1 MGGGWRGGGR
11 GGWGLFNL
19 FFVFFLFL
27 FFIFVVVGKLD
38 QASAFREAALSVN
51 HSLRRFTCRLVYRP
65 GVRQKYLLRH
75 VARNAAAATRKRG
88 SGTGLSVGPISHT
101 GVTLFN
107 PSCFNGVSL
116 GVNESSIEKVSKCAS
131 VKT

>member
-1 MGGGWRGGGR
+1 MGELGGR
-11 GGWGLFNL
+11 GGCLTSFSC
-19 FFVFFLFL
+19 FSFS

-88 SGTGLSVGPISHT
+88 SGTGLSVGPISRT

-107 PSCFNGVSL
+107 PSCFNGAVA
-116 GVNESSIEKVSKCAS
+116 SIVFRR
-131 VKT
+131 